1 MSVDAHTNATGTDMP
16 GDAESLTD
24 ATPVLLHR
32 QLVPGT
38 DTSTLSRFGQD
49 RWHVNEGIFEAD
61 AAPYSFSFAAIPAPF
76 RQLAKHYLWQ
86 VINHDA
92 PSSMRRAAV
101 ERPSLRTIAN
111 MWTPLTL
118 FLKWLHTRGITEM
131 DQVTAELLDDYL
143 IEVGAEDITL
153 ERKHRRITEVR
164 RLWIYRSLLPEP
176 MRLPAMPP
184 WGGDAARELLGN
196 VKTRGENLTPRIG
209 EDTMDALLWWSLR
222 FVEDFASDILA
233 AHREYL
239 FLHFR
244 SPRGRRTRGPHT
256 YPAKGE
262 NDQKMAVYIDRL
274 RRENGS
280 LPGKFE
286 PDGRLRIDW
295 CHIGKLLDCAFDGR
309 PPDSRAAQLLLTSG
323 LPIADDAYL
332 DTPIT
337 AQLDGA
343 PWHDGPI
350 PYTDARQLARHLSTA
365 CLVVI
370 AYLSGARPGEVLNLR
385 RGCIE
390 HDVTNDMW
398 LMSGV
403 FFKNAVDDNGNKLP
417 AGRTAARPVGGRPT
431 GRGRRRRSRAPPRP
445 RFAVSDQHRASSPAE
460 EHPAQRTGAHGPTL
474 R

>member
-24 ATPVLLHR
+24 ATPVLLQR

-38 DTSTLSRFGQD
+38 DTSTLSRFGQN
-49 RWHVNEGIFEAD
+49 RWHVNEGIFEED
-61 AAPYSFSFAAIPAPF
+61 AAPYSFSFTAIPAPF

-131 DQVTAELLDDYL
+131 DHVTAELLDDYL

-164 RLWIYRSLLPEP
+164 RLWMYRSLLPEP

-239 FLHFR
+239 FLHLR
-244 SPRGRRTRGPHT
+244 SPRARRTRGPT
-256 YPAKGE
+256 PTPPKVRTIKRSRSTLTVFGAKTVHCQASSSPT
-262 NDQKMAVYIDRL
+262 D
-274 RRENGS
+274 GS
-280 LPGKFE
+280 ASTGATSGSFWTVPLM
-286 PDGRLRIDW
+286 
-295 CHIGKLLDCAFDGR
+295 DGR
-309 PPDSRAAQLLLTSG
+309 PTVGPPGSCSTRVCLSPT
-323 LPIADDAYL
+323 
-332 DTPIT
+332 TPT
-337 AQLDGA
+337 WTPRSSLS
-343 PWHDGPI
+343 
-350 PYTDARQLARHLSTA
+350 STA
-365 CLVVI
+365 H
-370 AYLSGARPGEVLNLR
+370 PGMR
-385 RGCIE
+385 DPSRITK
-390 HDVTNDMW
+390 HDSW
-398 LMSGV
+398 
-403 FFKNAVDDNGNKLP
+403 
-417 AGRTAARPVGGRPT
+417 
-431 GRGRRRRSRAPPRP
+431 
-445 RFAVSDQHRASSPAE
+445 
-460 EHPAQRTGAHGPTL
+460 HGT
-474 R
+474 